1 MTGSPLV
8 GIAAVLAILAA
19 LFAGLRVWQ
28 VKRKPHPE
36 LPRKALHLAMGV
48 VTLSF
53 PWVFHEPWPVALLG
67 ALAVAGLVATR
78 RVAAVRDRVG
88 DVVFGVA
95 RPSGGEL
102 YFPVAVVLLFW
113 LSGGD
118 PILYGIPILILT
130 LADATAAL
138 IGVRY
143 GFRRFAT
150 ADGGAKSVEGSVAFF
165 MVAFLAAHVPL
176 LLFTEVGRAETLLIG
191 LNLGFL
197 TMLLEAVAWRGID
210 NLLLPLIA
218 FFLLDAFIDARAASL
233 ASSLAFIGGFAV
245 VVAAW
250 RRFTTLDL
258 TGLIAAVLVG
268 YVFWAL
274 GGWRWLAFPLIAFLT
289 YVLLWRRA
297 PRELEVYHN
306 VFAIVATNAAGVA
319 WLAVASY
326 ARGADLLYF
335 NALAYAAQLA
345 AVGHIQIHLDY
356 PRHAPQRAPLAIA
369 SLAWLVMFL
378 PYVVIRQL
386 ALTEV
391 VLALAALPVLVAT
404 VYLFR
409 GAWRAVRHRSESA
422 ARWWVQGAVGG
433 VASLLGLIPFGLVE
447 ALWPK

>member
-1 MTGSPLV
+1 MSPLA
-8 GIAAVLAILAA
+8 GIALVLAILA
-19 LFAGLRVWQ
+19 LLLVGLRAWQ
-28 VKRKPHPE
+28 VRRQPHPE
-36 LPRKALHLAMGV
+36 LTRKALHLVMGV

-53 PWVFHEPWPVALLG
+53 PWLFHETWPVVVLG
-67 ALAVAGLVATR
+67 VLAAGGLIAVK
-78 RVAAVRDRVG
+78 RVDAMRDTVG
-88 DVVFGVA
+88 DVVFAVA

-113 LSGGD
+113 LSDGD

-150 ADGGAKSVEGSVAFF
+150 ADGGAKSVEGSIAFF

-218 FFLLDAFIDARAASL
+218 FFLLDAFIDASAAGL
-233 ASSLAFIGGFAV
+233 ASSLAFIGGFAL
-245 VVAAW
+245 VVAVW

-258 TGLIAAVLVG
+258 TGLVAVVLVG

-289 YVLLWRRA
+289 YVVLWQRA
-297 PRELEVYHN
+297 RRELEVYHN
-306 VFAIVATNAAGVA
+306 VLAIVATNAVGLL
-319 WLAVASY
+319 WLAAASY
-326 ARGADLLYF
+326 ERGADLLYF

-345 AVGHIQIHLDY
+345 AIGHIQIHIDY
-356 PRHAPQRAPLAIA
+356 PRHAPQRAPLAIG

-378 PYVVIRQL
+378 PYVVMRQL

-391 VLALAALPVLVAT
+391 VLTLAALPVVVAT

-409 GAWRAVRHRSESA
+409 GAWRTVRHRLESPE
-422 ARWWVQGAVGG
+422 RWWVQGAVGA
-433 VASLLGLIPFGLVE
+433 VASLLGLIPFALVE